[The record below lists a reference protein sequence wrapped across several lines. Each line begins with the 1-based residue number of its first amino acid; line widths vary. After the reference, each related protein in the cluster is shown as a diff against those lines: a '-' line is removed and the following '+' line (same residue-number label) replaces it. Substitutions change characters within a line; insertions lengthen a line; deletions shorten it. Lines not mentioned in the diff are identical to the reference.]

1 MSVKHGL
8 LTILSERPHA
18 GYDLRREFEQR
29 TGGTW
34 PLNISQIYSTLQR
47 LERGGL
53 VTSAD
58 SGDSDATLWSIT
70 PKGTTDI
77 DSWWYT
83 ATPRSTPSREET
95 TIKVA
100 LAITSPLVDT
110 AVVISRQRTETM
122 RALRDYTKLKSQLG
136 PIAGLSREDLAW
148 SLLLDSY
155 IFNLEAEMRW
165 LDHVE
170 ARLAMHPGRAAGVSL
185 GAGGEAAAGTDTGH
199 AESPRAARSPRATEG
214 AQKK

>member
-8 LTILSERPHA
+8 LTILSEGPHA
-18 GYDLRREFEQR
+18 GYELRREFEQR

-47 LERGGL
+47 LERDGL
-53 VTSAD
+53 VASTESD
-58 SGDSDATLWSIT
+58 DSDATLWEIT
-70 PKGTTDI
+70 HKGTLDI

-83 ATPRSTPSREET
+83 ATQRSTPSREET

-110 AVVISRQRTETM
+110 GLVIARQRTETM
-122 RALRDYTKLKSQLG
+122 RALRDYTTLKSRLG
-136 PIAGLSREDLAW
+136 PVTGLSREDLAW

-170 ARLAMHPGRAAGVSL
+170 ARLAMHTGSAAQVSGRADESHPSHVSL
-185 GAGGEAAAGTDTGH
+185 AD
-199 AESPRAARSPRATEG
+199 SPQPDDGSLTPLPKG
-214 AQKK
+214 VQKK